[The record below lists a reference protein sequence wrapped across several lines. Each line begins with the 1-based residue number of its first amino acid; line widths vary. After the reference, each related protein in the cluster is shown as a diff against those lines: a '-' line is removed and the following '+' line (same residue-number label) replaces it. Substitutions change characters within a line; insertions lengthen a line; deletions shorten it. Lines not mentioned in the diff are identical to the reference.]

1 MRMISGGK
9 LRIGNIRP
17 SEARLVVGPN
27 PDSGDSF
34 VQMESIADSYLTLVL
49 HFGVSGITGFWV
61 SSERISG
68 DDLLPIRQAAGIT
81 LSSQSEAQTYNT
93 PFIH

>member
-1 MRMISGGK
+1 VHPIHEND
-9 LRIGNIRP
+9 LRGQTGNIRP

-27 PDSGDSF
+27 PDFGDSF
-34 VQMESIADSYLTLVL
+34 VQMESIANSYLTSHV
-49 HFGVSGITGFWV
+49 GVSGITGFWV

-68 DDLLPIRQAAGIT
+68 DDPLPIRQAAGIT